1 MWYGKAFL
9 PTSIHSPTTVEKAS
23 DDQQALSNTSSTQ
36 DVDIK
41 LELSM
46 IGDGGFD
53 VVLAAGASD
62 AAAMPSFVHKKRHRT
77 GSVSRP

>member
-1 MWYGKAFL
+1 MVRLL
-9 PTSIHSPTTVEKAS
+9 PTSIAQLYCIEKAS
-23 DDQQALSNTSSTQ
+23 DDQQARSNTSSAQ

-62 AAAMPSFVHKKRHRT
+62 AAAMPSFVH
-77 GSVSRP
+77 